1 MAAMKTTRQKF
12 WEAADLLSTGE
23 GSLQIR
29 LRSAAEHLR
38 GIDVAEIPAH
48 LSADFEKIMS
58 LPDTDTD
65 GLTRD
70 EAEALASA
78 ILHIYAEMHAGM

>member
-1 MAAMKTTRQKF
+1 METTKQKF

-23 GSLQIR
+23 GPLQIR

-38 GIDVAEIPAH
+38 GVDPAQ
-48 LSADFEKIMS
+48 LPAPLRADFEKIVS
-58 LPDTDTD
+58 LPDTDTSS
-65 GLTRD
+65 LSRD

-78 ILHIYAEMHAGM
+78 IFHIYAEVHEGM